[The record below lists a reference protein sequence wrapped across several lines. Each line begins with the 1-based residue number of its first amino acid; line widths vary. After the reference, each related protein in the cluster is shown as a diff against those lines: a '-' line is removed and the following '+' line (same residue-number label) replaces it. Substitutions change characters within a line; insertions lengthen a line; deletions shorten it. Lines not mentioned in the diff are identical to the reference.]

1 MPLVPNCNQVLR
13 LRVQA
18 VDQDAGPSASIEPG
32 HRNLGANANVHRV
45 VRLRVSSRWVSQPF
59 GFLARFSK
67 PCYANAGA
75 CRRLCRLFGRSRRGQ
90 YCSQEESDDH
100 LPVPVQH
107 CVNRRAGNEKR
118 LLVRFNALFCGLF
131 ISPLRSRP
139 ALGWPTQ
146 TPCTCISMDLH
157 PGTNECS
164 LSAIC
169 SSEYRE
175 DRRGDLCGQPSDAHI
190 HRDRLRI

>member
-107 CVNRRAGNEKR
+107 SRSPAGRASTTGLDGRKATPPR
-118 LLVRFNALFCGLF
+118 PVWCNAL
-131 ISPLRSRP
+131 
-139 ALGWPTQ
+139 
-146 TPCTCISMDLH
+146 
-157 PGTNECS
+157 
-164 LSAIC
+164 
-169 SSEYRE
+169 
-175 DRRGDLCGQPSDAHI
+175 LCGPLIEATLPAPKIAAPRVRRQRDAPNEY
-190 HRDRLRI
+190 